1 MFPPSDTSR
10 AGGWGRDA
18 PPHGTGLKLA
28 RCEFASRNIVQPA
41 MNRAA
46 PPSGGSLD
54 AAAAI
59 LLVNDHPSALFALRT
74 VLGD

>member
-1 MFPPSDTSR
+1 
-10 AGGWGRDA
+10 
-18 PPHGTGLKLA
+18 
-28 RCEFASRNIVQPA
+28 

-46 PPSGGSLD
+46 PPSGGSLV